1 MNIIFF
7 GEDAFSAIVLD
18 SLIKAGH
25 SIIGTYCPIYDNNI
39 YSRLA
44 MITNNNGIP
53 FNRIKDFS
61 SDVFINELISKKPDL
76 IVVCH
81 FQKLIKH
88 NVITIPKFGC
98 INLHPSLLPKY
109 RGMSPQHWPIIN
121 GDKKTGIT
129 VHFIDDGVDTG
140 DIIIQQEM
148 EIKSDET
155 VFQLQNRF
163 KIVYGS
169 IVRTAIEKIELGTNS
184 FIKQSH
190 LPGSYYGKL
199 KLVHCKIDL
208 NGSYLDAFNL
218 IRGVTFPYFGA
229 RLGDYIIWKAI
240 KIKKKS
246 GWMNELELGIF
257 ISENNEGYIKFN
269 DGILKLDKFAKYE
282 RKNS

>member
-1 MNIIFF
+1 MKIIFF

-18 SLIKAGH
+18 SLIQAGH
-25 SIIGTYCPIYDNNI
+25 TIIGAYCPIYDNNI
-39 YSRLA
+39 YSRLE
-44 MITNNNGIP
+44 MITNKNAIP
-53 FNRIKDFS
+53 FKRIKDFS
-61 SDVFINELISKKPDL
+61 SDVFLNELISKKPDL

-81 FQKLIKH
+81 FQKLINH

-163 KIVYGS
+163 KIV
-169 IVRTAIEKIELGTNS
+169 
-184 FIKQSH
+184 
-190 LPGSYYGKL
+190 
-199 KLVHCKIDL
+199 
-208 NGSYLDAFNL
+208 
-218 IRGVTFPYFGA
+218 
-229 RLGDYIIWKAI
+229 
-240 KIKKKS
+240 
-246 GWMNELELGIF
+246 
-257 ISENNEGYIKFN
+257 
-269 DGILKLDKFAKYE
+269 
-282 RKNS
+282 